1 MWRRVAI
8 ACALAL
14 IPISVMAFGLRSNP
28 RAIPSPLVGRPAPAF
43 SLPLMT
49 DGSALS
55 FANLQGR
62 VVVLNFWASWCVPCR
77 DEAPALEAVWRR
89 YREAGVTVVGVNI
102 QDRPAAARQF
112 VVATRAS
119 YPNVLDGPGATSIAY
134 GIYGVPETFLI
145 DRDGRIRARH
155 VGAITLETLGRH
167 VAALVGGGS

>member
-89 YREAGVTVVGVNI
+89 YREAGVTVVGGNI
-102 QDRPAAARQF
+102 QDRPSAARQF
-112 VVATRAS
+112 VVATRA
-119 YPNVLDGPGATSIAY
+119 
-134 GIYGVPETFLI
+134 
-145 DRDGRIRARH
+145 
-155 VGAITLETLGRH
+155 
-167 VAALVGGGS
+167 